1 MIRQEEAPQNQTGQD
16 AVLAALPTEHRVVQP
31 YKTNNR
37 PVWVPRAL
45 KSDNLDDF
53 FLGNRDDLQRLFDV
67 EQVVLY
73 AVDREKRELVSKI
86 PCNSLAGV
94 EEIRLPMNEQTLPG
108 YCAKYGKLLNIA
120 NAGEAGELARLNPH
134 LCYERLWEEV
144 GGMPPR
150 QLLVVP
156 IVYNRKYV
164 LGVLWLGNKRRGD
177 TFAAKEEE
185 VAREVAETLGLTLR
199 TYYQQRSQQQIP
211 RRSRTKF
218 EYLLAH
224 NFITQEEL
232 DAATDEADQRGQ
244 DVETVLVETY
254 RVPKKEVGKSLSSFF
269 GCPFVEFN
277 AHTIIDRSLFKGI
290 NFDYLK
296 ANTWIPLRREGSTV
310 EILIDNPKDL
320 HKIEHIELLMKGCT
334 LRFCVGLRRDILH
347 YLQSLSGKPDTLDS
361 IQDIIGELNYE
372 EGAEEAHDAGASVV
386 HENDSAIVRL
396 VNQIIVDAYQRGA
409 SDIHI
414 EPYTARQDTVVRI
427 RIDGECYEYQR
438 IPPSYRR
445 AVVSRI
451 KIMARL
457 DIAERRKPQDG
468 KIKFRLPTHRD
479 IELRVAT
486 IPSANG
492 NEDVVMRI
500 LACNEP
506 VPLEQLQM
514 HEWNLQAFQHIIHRP
529 YGLILVVGPTGS
541 GKTTTL
547 HAALAAINTPRRKI
561 WTAEDPIEITQY
573 GLRQVQVHPSIGFT
587 FAAAMRAFLR
597 ADPDVIMVGE
607 MRDRETAH
615 IGLEASLTG
624 HLVLSTLHT
633 NSAVETI
640 TRLLDMDLDV
650 FNFADALLG
659 VLAQRLVRT
668 LCPACKVAYFPPPE
682 TFAELQDAYGA
693 EAFAGLGVQY
703 TPDFRL
709 YRATGCREC
718 EYTGYKGRVGIHELL
733 LNTVEVKELI
743 QSRART
749 ADILQM
755 ARRDGMTT
763 LLQDGI
769 QKVLKG
775 LTNFQQVKAV
785 VAPHMEPISKEKRPL
800 GSL

>member
-1 MIRQEEAPQNQTGQD
+1 
-16 AVLAALPTEHRVVQP
+16 
-31 YKTNNR
+31 
-37 PVWVPRAL
+37 VPRAL
-45 KSDNLDDF
+45 RSDNLDDF

-73 AVDREKRELVSKI
+73 AVDREKRELFSKI
-86 PCNSLAGV
+86 LRNPLDGV
-94 EEIRLPMNEQTLPG
+94 QDIRVPINEQTLSG
-108 YCAKYGKLLNIA
+108 SCAKYGKLLNIA
-120 NAGEAGELARLNPH
+120 DAYDASELARISPF
-134 LCYERLWEEV
+134 LCFDRFWEEGCGV
-144 GGMPPR
+144 QPR
-150 QLLVVP
+150 QMLAVP
-156 IVYNRKYV
+156 IVYNHKYL
-164 LGVLWLGNKRRGD
+164 LGVLLLCNRRSD
-177 TFAAKEEE
+177 ETFTPKDEEM
-185 VAREVAETLGLTLR
+185 AREVAETLSLTLR
-199 TYYQQRSQQQIP
+199 AYYQQNQQQTP
-211 RRSRTKF
+211 RRPRTKF
-218 EYLLAH
+218 DYLLTH
-224 NFITQEEL
+224 NFITRDEL
-232 DAATDEADQRGQ
+232 DAATDEADQKGQ
-244 DVETVLVETY
+244 DVETVLIETY

-269 GCPFVEFN
+269 GCPFVEYDT
-277 AHTIIDRSLFKGI
+277 HRIIDRALFKGI

-296 ANTWIPLRREGSTV
+296 ANKWIPLRRDGSTID
-310 EILIDNPKDL
+310 ILIDNPKDL
-320 HKIEHIELLMKGCT
+320 HKIEHIEFLMKGCT
-334 LRFCVGLRRDILH
+334 LRFNVGLRRDILQ
-347 YLQSLSGKPDTLDS
+347 YLQNVSGKPDTLDS
-361 IQDIIGELNYE
+361 IQDILGELNFGE
-372 EGAEEAHDAGASVV
+372 TAEEEHDAGTSIV

-427 RIDGECYEYQR
+427 RIDGECFEYQR
-438 IPPSYRR
+438 IPPNYRR

-486 IPSANG
+486 IPTANS

-500 LACNEP
+500 LASNEP
-506 VPLEQLQM
+506 IPLDQLQM
-514 HEWNLQAFQHIIHRP
+514 HERNLRAFQHIIQRP

-547 HAALAAINTPRRKI
+547 HGALAAINIPKRKI

-573 GLRQVQVHPSIGFT
+573 GLRQVQVNPHIGFT
-587 FAAAMRAFLR
+587 FAAAMRSFLR

-640 TRLLDMDLDV
+640 TRLLDMELDV

-668 LCPACKVAYFPPPE
+668 LCAACKVAYHPSQE
-682 TFAELQDAYGA
+682 TFTDLQEAYGR
-693 EAFAGLGVQY
+693 EAFTSLGVQY

-709 YRATGCREC
+709 YQATGCREC
-718 EYTGYKGRVGIHELL
+718 EYSGYRGRVSIHELL
-733 LNTVEVKELI
+733 INTEEIKQLI

-749 ADILQM
+749 SDILQM
-755 ARRDGMTT
+755 ARQDGMTT

-769 QKVLKG
+769 QKVLRG
-775 LTNFQQVKAV
+775 LTTFQQVKAV
-785 VAPHMEPISKEKRPL
+785 VAPHLVQMFKEPKPFGGI
-800 GSL
+800 

>member
-1 MIRQEEAPQNQTGQD
+1 MRQEKSPQNQTGQD
-16 AVLAALPTEHRVVQP
+16 ILPSASPTGYRSVQSHMSNG
-31 YKTNNR
+31 K
-37 PVWVPRAL
+37 PVWVPRPL

-73 AVDREKRELVSKI
+73 AVDREKRELFSKI
-86 PCNSLAGV
+86 LRHPLDGIQD
-94 EEIRLPMNEQTLPG
+94 IRVPMDEQTLSG
-108 YCAKYGKLLNIA
+108 FCAKYGRLLNIA
-120 NAGEAGELARLNPH
+120 DAYDPAELARISPH
-134 LCYERLWEEV
+134 LCFDRFWEE
-144 GGMPPR
+144 GGGIQPR
-150 QLLVVP
+150 QILAAP
-156 IVYNRKYV
+156 IVYNRKYL
-164 LGVLWLGNKRRGD
+164 LGVLLLFNRRRNE
-177 TFAAKEEE
+177 TFTTTEEE
-185 VAREVAETLGLTLR
+185 MAREVAEMLSLTLR
-199 TYYQQRSQQQIP
+199 TYYQQQGQQQTP

-218 EYLLAH
+218 DYLLTH

-232 DAATDEADQRGQ
+232 DTATDEANQRGQ
-244 DVETVLVETY
+244 DVETVLIETY
-254 RVPKKEVGKSLSSFF
+254 RVPKKEMGKSLSSFF
-269 GCPFVEFN
+269 GCPFVEYDTHRN
-277 AHTIIDRSLFKGI
+277 IDRSLFKGI

-296 ANTWIPLRREGSTV
+296 ANKWMPLRREGSTV
-310 EILIDNPKDL
+310 DILIDNPKDL

-334 LRFCVGLRRDILH
+334 LRFFVGLRRDIVQ
-347 YLQSLSGKPDTLDS
+347 YLQSVSGKPDTLDS
-361 IQDIIGELNYE
+361 IQDILGELNFGEATE
-372 EGAEEAHDAGASVV
+372 EEHDLGASVV

-427 RIDGECYEYQR
+427 RIDGECFEYQR

-468 KIKFRLPTHRD
+468 KIKFRLPTHRY

-486 IPSANG
+486 IPSANS

-500 LACNEP
+500 LVSNEP
-506 VPLEQLQM
+506 IPLDQLQM
-514 HEWNLQAFQHIIHRP
+514 NERNLRAFQHIIQRP

-547 HAALAAINTPRRKI
+547 HGALASINMPKRKI

-573 GLRQVQVHPSIGFT
+573 GLRQVQVNPHIGFT
-587 FAAAMRAFLR
+587 FAAAMRSFLR

-640 TRLLDMDLDV
+640 TRLLDMELDV
-650 FNFADALLG
+650 LNFADALLG

-668 LCPACKVAYFPPPE
+668 LCATCKVAYFPPQE
-682 TFAELQDAYGA
+682 TFAELQDAYGR
-693 EAFAGLGVQY
+693 EAFANLGVQY

-709 YRATGCREC
+709 YQATGCREC
-718 EYTGYKGRVGIHELL
+718 EYTGYRGRVSIHELL
-733 LNTVEVKELI
+733 LNTEEIKQLI

-749 ADILQM
+749 TDILQR
-755 ARRDGMTT
+755 ACQDGMTT

-769 QKVLKG
+769 QKVLRG
-775 LTNFQQVKAV
+775 LTTFQQVKAV
-785 VAPHMEPISKEKRPL
+785 VAPHIDQMLKEQKPL
-800 GSL
+800 RGI

>member
-1 MIRQEEAPQNQTGQD
+1 
-16 AVLAALPTEHRVVQP
+16 
-31 YKTNNR
+31 
-37 PVWVPRAL
+37 VPRAL
-45 KSDNLDDF
+45 RSDNLDDF

-73 AVDREKRELVSKI
+73 AVDREKRELFSKI
-86 PCNSLAGV
+86 LRNPLDGV
-94 EEIRLPMNEQTLPG
+94 QDIRVLINEQTLSG
-108 YCAKYGKLLNIA
+108 SCAKYGKLLNIA
-120 NAGEAGELARLNPH
+120 DAYDASELARISPF
-134 LCYERLWEEV
+134 LCFDRFWEEGCGV
-144 GGMPPR
+144 QPR
-150 QLLVVP
+150 QMLAVP
-156 IVYNRKYV
+156 IVYNHKYL
-164 LGVLWLGNKRRGD
+164 LGVLLLCNRRSD
-177 TFAAKEEE
+177 ETFTPKDEEM
-185 VAREVAETLGLTLR
+185 AREVAETLSLTLR
-199 TYYQQRSQQQIP
+199 AYYQQNQQQTP
-211 RRSRTKF
+211 RRPRTKF
-218 EYLLAH
+218 DYLLTH
-224 NFITQEEL
+224 NFITRDEL
-232 DAATDEADQRGQ
+232 DAATDEADQKGQ
-244 DVETVLVETY
+244 DVETVLIETY

-269 GCPFVEFN
+269 GCPFVEYDT
-277 AHTIIDRSLFKGI
+277 HRIIDRALFKGI

-296 ANTWIPLRREGSTV
+296 ANKWIPLRRDGSTID
-310 EILIDNPKDL
+310 ILIDNPKDL
-320 HKIEHIELLMKGCT
+320 HKIEHIEFLMKGCT
-334 LRFCVGLRRDILH
+334 LRFNVGLRRDILQ
-347 YLQSLSGKPDTLDS
+347 YLQNVSGKPDTLDS
-361 IQDIIGELNYE
+361 IQDILGELNFGE
-372 EGAEEAHDAGASVV
+372 TAEEEHDAGTSIV

-427 RIDGECYEYQR
+427 RIDGECFEYQR
-438 IPPSYRR
+438 IPPNYRR

-486 IPSANG
+486 IPTANS

-500 LACNEP
+500 LASNEP
-506 VPLEQLQM
+506 IPLDQLQM
-514 HEWNLQAFQHIIHRP
+514 HERNLRAFQHIIQRP

-547 HAALAAINTPRRKI
+547 HGALAAINIPKRKI

-573 GLRQVQVHPSIGFT
+573 GLRQVQVNPHIGFT
-587 FAAAMRAFLR
+587 FAAAMRSFLR

-640 TRLLDMDLDV
+640 TRLLDMELDV

-668 LCPACKVAYFPPPE
+668 LCAACKVAYHPSQE
-682 TFAELQDAYGA
+682 TFTDLQEAYGR
-693 EAFAGLGVQY
+693 EAFTSLGVQY

-709 YRATGCREC
+709 YQATGCREC
-718 EYTGYKGRVGIHELL
+718 EYSGYRGRVSIHELL
-733 LNTVEVKELI
+733 INTEEIKQLI

-749 ADILQM
+749 SDILQM
-755 ARRDGMTT
+755 ARQDGMTT

-769 QKVLKG
+769 QKVLRG
-775 LTNFQQVKAV
+775 LTTFQQVKAV
-785 VAPHMEPISKEKRPL
+785 VAPHLVQMFKEPKPFGGI
-800 GSL
+800 